1 LGTVRVALDIGGTF
15 TDVVVYDE
23 ATDTY
28 LTGKSP
34 TTPDDLASGV
44 EAALPPSV
52 QDLSDVQYFVHGTT
66 VGLNA
71 LLQRRG
77 ERVMLLATSGAG
89 DVYHIARGDRID
101 VYNARYRK
109 PTPLVPRRDV
119 IEIDGRLDFRGNE
132 LEPLDESAITETAA
146 RIRNEGVNSV
156 AIAFLFS
163 YLNPSHENRA
173 KSILQELL
181 PDVSISVSSDV
192 AREWREY
199 ERTSSAVLDAYIA
212 PAVSRYLTELSRR
225 LQNRGLDSEL
235 LVMQSSGG
243 IISAPA
249 AAKRPLQTLLSG
261 PVGGTAGGVALGE
274 ILQRE
279 NLICI
284 DMGGTSLDLSLV
296 TRGAADLSP
305 EATIEGFPIL
315 MPVGD
320 LHTIGAGGGSIAYT
334 EGGGLRVGPRSAG
347 ADPGPACYG
356 RGGTDATVTD
366 ANLVLG
372 RIDPRY
378 FLGGNMTLDVAQAEQ
393 AVGRLANELN
403 MDPGDL
409 ADGIIQVVNA
419 KMAQAIRTVTVERG
433 IEPRDFAIVAFGGA
447 GPMHAAALAVELGV
461 PEVIVPPHP
470 GAFSS
475 WGMLQTPLRQDFS
488 HPFFRQFGEVKEGDI
503 EIVQQDLTAEAVSSF
518 ESEGFKKEEM
528 EFRFEGA
535 VRYVGQEHTL
545 SLPMRQ
551 ARATSPVGLTYL
563 EDDFHDGYKERY
575 GHANPASPLEFV
587 NLRLTALVDLGRPLL
602 TSIDTPSKSVR
613 RKSGS
618 TETTFDGIKYKTGRL
633 ERSSLLINET
643 ISGPVIIEEETATT
657 IVPPEASV
665 KVNEFG
671 CLVISVNAL

>member
-1 LGTVRVALDIGGTF
+1 M
-15 TDVVVYDE
+15 VYDE

-315 MPVGD
+315 MPVVD

>member
-1 LGTVRVALDIGGTF
+1 MGTVRVALDIGGTF

-315 MPVGD
+315 MPVVD

>member
-315 MPVGD
+315 MPVVD

>member
-305 EATIEGFPIL
+305 EATIEGYPIL
-315 MPVGD
+315 MPVVD

-470 GAFSS
+470 
-475 WGMLQTPLRQDFS
+475 
-488 HPFFRQFGEVKEGDI
+488 
-503 EIVQQDLTAEAVSSF
+503 
-518 ESEGFKKEEM
+518 
-528 EFRFEGA
+528 
-535 VRYVGQEHTL
+535 
-545 SLPMRQ
+545 
-551 ARATSPVGLTYL
+551 
-563 EDDFHDGYKERY
+563 
-575 GHANPASPLEFV
+575 
-587 NLRLTALVDLGRPLL
+587 
-602 TSIDTPSKSVR
+602 
-613 RKSGS
+613 
-618 TETTFDGIKYKTGRL
+618 
-633 ERSSLLINET
+633 
-643 ISGPVIIEEETATT
+643 
-657 IVPPEASV
+657 
-665 KVNEFG
+665 
-671 CLVISVNAL
+671 